1 MHALVSGF
9 PILPAALTA
18 ITIALWAFSRLPE
31 YLTALLFFGAAMALA
46 AAPREVVFSGFASA
60 AFWLVLSGYV
70 LGLALKYTGLADR
83 MAGLLSR
90 RLAGGYLTVTAGVV
104 TLTYL
109 LAFVMPSNMGR
120 IALLMPIVLAYADR
134 IGLAPGSRGRIG
146 LALAV
151 GFGTF
156 QLSTSILPANVPN
169 LVMAGSIEGSYGL
182 QLGYLPYLWLHAP
195 VLGILKGVL
204 LTCCIAWMFRDTPR
218 RAEQVAAAAPLSAAE
233 KRLGWLL
240 ALTLLGWVTDGV
252 HGVSPAWIGLLSAC
266 VCLLPK
272 VGFVSGDQFGK
283 EVNFRTAIYVAGIL
297 GLAAMVADSGL
308 GGIIG
313 KALLAWLPLSPDAPM
328 RSFFSLVGLS
338 ALLNF
343 VVTANGV
350 PALYTP
356 LAETLAQA
364 SGFSLMAVL
373 MAQVAGYATVV
384 MPYQASPIVVAM
396 GMGQVPARSGLAL
409 SLVTAL
415 LSFALLVPLDYL
427 WFRLLGMLGS

>member
-1 MHALVSGF
+1 M
-9 PILPAALTA
+9 
-18 ITIALWAFSRLPE
+18 
-31 YLTALLFFGAAMALA
+31 
-46 AAPREVVFSGFASA
+46 
-60 AFWLVLSGYV
+60 
-70 LGLALKYTGLADR
+70 
-83 MAGLLSR
+83 
-90 RLAGGYLTVTAGVV
+90 TAGVV

-182 QLGYLPYLWLHAP
+182 QLGYLLSVAARAGAGHPEGRAADLLHRLDVPRHAQAR
-195 VLGILKGVL
+195 G
-204 LTCCIAWMFRDTPR
+204 ASRRR
-218 RAEQVAAAAPLSAAE
+218 RAVGRRETAGLAAGADVAG
-233 KRLGWLL
+233 LG
-240 ALTLLGWVTDGV
+240 DGRV

-308 GGIIG
+308 GASSARRCWPGCRCRRTRRC
-313 KALLAWLPLSPDAPM
+313 AA
-328 RSFFSLVGLS
+328 FLVGGL
-338 ALLNF
+338 
-343 VVTANGV
+343 VGV
-350 PALYTP
+350 
-356 LAETLAQA
+356 AELCGHRQWRAGA
-364 SGFSLMAVL
+364 VHAAGRDAGAGLGFSLMAVL

>member
-1 MHALVSGF
+1 MHLVASGF
-9 PILPAALTA
+9 PILPALITA

-31 YLTALLFFGAAMALA
+31 YLTALLFFSAAMILA
-46 AAPREVVFSGFASA
+46 VASRDVVFSGFSSA

-83 MAGLLSR
+83 MAGALSR
-90 RLAGGYLTVTAGVV
+90 RLSGSYPKVVAGVV
-104 TLTYL
+104 ALTYL

-134 IGLAPGSRGRIG
+134 IGLAAGRRGRIG

-169 LVMAGSIEGSYGL
+169 LVMAGSIESSYGL

-195 VLGILKGVL
+195 VLGILKGAVL
-204 LTCCIAWMFRDTPR
+204 VACIAWLFRDTPCHPSVTQPSSVNPSNTTR
-218 RAEQVAAAAPLSAAE
+218 RFSA
-233 KRLGWLL
+233 L
-240 ALTLLGWVTDGV
+240 
-252 HGVSPAWIGLLSAC
+252 
-266 VCLLPK
+266 
-272 VGFVSGDQFGK
+272 VSGEQFGK

-313 KALLAWLPLSPDAPM
+313 RALQAWLPLSPDAPM
-328 RSFFSLVGLS
+328 QSFFSLVGLS
-338 ALLNF
+338 AALNF

-364 SGFSLMAVL
+364 SGFSLMTVL
-373 MAQVAGYATVV
+373 MAQVAGYATVI

-409 SLVTAL
+409 SLLTAL
-415 LSFALLVPLDYL
+415 VSFVALVPLDYL

>member
-1 MHALVSGF
+1 M
-9 PILPAALTA
+9 
-18 ITIALWAFSRLPE
+18 
-31 YLTALLFFGAAMALA
+31 
-46 AAPREVVFSGFASA
+46 
-60 AFWLVLSGYV
+60 
-70 LGLALKYTGLADR
+70 
-83 MAGLLSR
+83 
-90 RLAGGYLTVTAGVV
+90 TAGVV

-182 QLGYLPYLWLHAP
+182 QLGYLLYLWLHAP

-218 RAEQVAAAAPLSAAE
+218 RAEQAAAAAPLSAAE

-240 ALTLLGWVTDGV
+240 ALTLLGWVTDSV

-308 GGIIG
+308 GHHRQGAAG
-313 KALLAWLPLSPDAPM
+313 LVAAVAGRADAQL
-328 RSFFSLVGLS
+328 FSLVGLS

-364 SGFSLMAVL
+364 SGF
-373 MAQVAGYATVV
+373 
-384 MPYQASPIVVAM
+384 
-396 GMGQVPARSGLAL
+396 R
-409 SLVTAL
+409 
-415 LSFALLVPLDYL
+415 
-427 WFRLLGMLGS
+427 

>member
-1 MHALVSGF
+1 M
-9 PILPAALTA
+9 
-18 ITIALWAFSRLPE
+18 
-31 YLTALLFFGAAMALA
+31 
-46 AAPREVVFSGFASA
+46 
-60 AFWLVLSGYV
+60 LSGYV

-109 LAFVMPSNMGR
+109 LAFIMPSNMGR

-218 RAEQVAAAAPLSAAE
+218 RAEQAAAAAPLSAAE

-240 ALTLLGWVTDGV
+240 ALTLLGWVTDSV

>member
-1 MHALVSGF
+1 MHLVASGF
-9 PILPAALTA
+9 PILPALITA

-31 YLTALLFFGAAMALA
+31 YLTALLFFSAAMILA
-46 AAPREVVFSGFASA
+46 VASRDVVFSGFSSA

-83 MAGLLSR
+83 MAGALSR
-90 RLAGGYLTVTAGVV
+90 RLSGSYPKVVAGVV
-104 TLTYL
+104 ALTYL

-134 IGLAPGSRGRIG
+134 IGLAAGRRGRIG

-169 LVMAGSIEGSYGL
+169 LVMAGSIESSYGL

-195 VLGILKGVL
+195 VLGILKGAVL
-204 LTCCIAWMFRDTPR
+204 VACIAWLFRDTPCHPSVTQPSSVNPSNSTR
-218 RAEQVAAAAPLSAAE
+218 RFSA
-233 KRLGWLL
+233 
-240 ALTLLGWVTDGV
+240 V
-252 HGVSPAWIGLLSAC
+252 
-266 VCLLPK
+266 
-272 VGFVSGDQFGK
+272 VSGEQFGK

-313 KALLAWLPLSPDAPM
+313 RALQAWLPLSPDAPM
-328 RSFFSLVGLS
+328 QSFFSLVGLS
-338 ALLNF
+338 AALNF

-364 SGFSLMAVL
+364 SGFSLMTVL
-373 MAQVAGYATVV
+373 MAQVAGYATVI

-409 SLVTAL
+409 SLLTAL
-415 LSFALLVPLDYL
+415 VSFVALVPLDYL

>member
-1 MHALVSGF
+1 M
-9 PILPAALTA
+9 
-18 ITIALWAFSRLPE
+18 
-31 YLTALLFFGAAMALA
+31 
-46 AAPREVVFSGFASA
+46 
-60 AFWLVLSGYV
+60 
-70 LGLALKYTGLADR
+70 
-83 MAGLLSR
+83 
-90 RLAGGYLTVTAGVV
+90 
-104 TLTYL
+104 
-109 LAFVMPSNMGR
+109 
-120 IALLMPIVLAYADR
+120 
-134 IGLAPGSRGRIG
+134 
-146 LALAV
+146 
-151 GFGTF
+151 
-156 QLSTSILPANVPN
+156 
-169 LVMAGSIEGSYGL
+169 
-182 QLGYLPYLWLHAP
+182 
-195 VLGILKGVL
+195 
-204 LTCCIAWMFRDTPR
+204 
-218 RAEQVAAAAPLSAAE
+218 
-233 KRLGWLL
+233 
-240 ALTLLGWVTDGV
+240 
-252 HGVSPAWIGLLSAC
+252 
-266 VCLLPK
+266 
-272 VGFVSGDQFGK
+272 GFVSGDQFGK

-308 GGIIG
+308 GASSARRCWPGCRCRRTRRC
-313 KALLAWLPLSPDAPM
+313 AA
-328 RSFFSLVGLS
+328 FSLVGLS